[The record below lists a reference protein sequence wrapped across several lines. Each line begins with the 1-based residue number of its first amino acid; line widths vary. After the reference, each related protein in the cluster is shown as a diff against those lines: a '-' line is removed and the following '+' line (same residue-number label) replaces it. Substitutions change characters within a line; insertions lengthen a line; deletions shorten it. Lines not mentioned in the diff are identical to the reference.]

1 VNSKSRRSRNAIV
14 RCFLSGEPGPKII
27 TLLLLARRAGV
38 HGDEV
43 DVDRCVAATVTMA
56 MAIAVLGIGIGLPT
70 GHTRD
75 QRQVRRT
82 APPRK
87 KTRGR
92 RGRPSSRKS
101 STPSRRDASR
111 SCRPGRSYL
120 SRHVIACIA
129 SVPRHS
135 RACSSFVFVVV
146 VVALV
151 GVTVTVARVVTTCDR
166 AALTCIENALR
177 TSFRAKSH
185 ALLPRLRQLYVPGIY
200 SESPVR
206 SYVSLSFSHSF
217 SLSFSLSLCR
227 SLVHSLARCLYLIV
241 YFESGV

>member
-1 VNSKSRRSRNAIV
+1 MNSKSRRSRNAIV

-27 TLLLLARRAGV
+27 TLLLLARRVGV

-92 RGRPSSRKS
+92 RDRPSSRKS

-129 SVPRHS
+129 S
-135 RACSSFVFVVV
+135 
-146 VVALV
+146 ALV
-151 GVTVTVARVVTTCDR
+151 IPARAPPSSSSSSSSPSSASPSPSPASSRR
-166 AALTCIENALR
+166 AI
-177 TSFRAKSH
+177 
-185 ALLPRLRQLYVPGIY
+185 VP
-200 SESPVR
+200 
-206 SYVSLSFSHSF
+206 H
-217 SLSFSLSLCR
+217 
-227 SLVHSLARCLYLIV
+227 
-241 YFESGV
+241 